1 MFLLDTSLP
10 VFVCP
15 NKQRTDRLAEV
26 PRFFLI
32 SEVVKVNAR
41 VKKNAVLNE
50 YGSKTLV
57 VIGEETI

>member
-1 MFLLDTSLP
+1 M
-10 VFVCP
+10 V
-15 NKQRTDRLAEV
+15 TDRLAEG

-41 VKKNAVLNE
+41 VKKNGVLNE
-50 YGSKTLV
+50 YGSETLV